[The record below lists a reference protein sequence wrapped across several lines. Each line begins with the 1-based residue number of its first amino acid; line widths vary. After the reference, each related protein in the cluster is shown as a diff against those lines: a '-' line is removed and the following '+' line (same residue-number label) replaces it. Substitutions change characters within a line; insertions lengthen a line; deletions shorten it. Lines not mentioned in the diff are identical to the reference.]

1 MPFGFSTSLRILMIH
16 DNLAQILETIAQTA
30 RRVDRDPKDIKLVA
44 VSKMINVDLM
54 RQAIENGQ
62 MLFGE
67 NYLQEAAGKIA
78 LLPPTVNWHFI
89 GHLQSNKVK
98 QAVELFDV
106 IETVDRLKV
115 AKALDSHAKR
125 LKKKLSVLIQINTGR
140 EKQKSGVLPD
150 EAEALLYQV
159 SQETDLRILG
169 LMTMPPF
176 SSDPENSR
184 PYFRELKDCANRLAA
199 LNLFADNSHVEL
211 SMGMSGDYP
220 VAVEEGATIVRVGT
234 ALFGALRHAS

>member
-1 MPFGFSTSLRILMIH
+1 MIH
-16 DNLAQILETIAQTA
+16 DNLAQILETIAQA
-30 RRVDRDPKDIKLVA
+30 AGRVDRDPKDIKLVA
-44 VSKMINVDLM
+44 VSKMINLDLI

-67 NYLQEAAGKIA
+67 NYIQEAAGKIA
-78 LLPPTVNWHFI
+78 LLPPTVSWHFI

-115 AKALDSHAKR
+115 AKALDSHAKM

-140 EKQKSGVLPD
+140 EKQKSGVLPE
-150 EAEALLYQV
+150 EAEELLDQV
-159 SQETDLRILG
+159 SRKTDLRILG

-176 SSDPENSR
+176 SSHPENSR
-184 PYFRELKDCANRLAA
+184 PYFRKLKDCANRLAA
-199 LNLFADNSHVEL
+199 LNLFWDNSHVEL

-220 VAVEEGATIVRVGT
+220 VAVEEGATIIRVGT

>member
-1 MPFGFSTSLRILMIH
+1 MIH
-16 DNLAQILETIAQTA
+16 DNLAHILETIAQA
-30 RRVDRDPKDIKLVA
+30 AGRVDRDPKDIKLMA
-44 VSKMINVDLM
+44 VSKMINVDLI

-78 LLPPTVNWHFI
+78 LLPTTVNWHFI
-89 GHLQSNKVK
+89 GHLQSNKAK
-98 QAVELFDV
+98 QAVELFNV

-115 AKALDSHAKR
+115 AKALDSHAKM

-140 EKQKSGVLPD
+140 EKQKSGVLPE
-150 EAEALLYQV
+150 EAEELLDQV
-159 SQETDLRILG
+159 SQKTDLRILG

-199 LNLFADNSHVEL
+199 LNLFWDNSHVEL

-234 ALFGALRHAS
+234 ALFGALRNIS